1 MFDKEKEILKY
12 QKQYLRLI
20 NKITQLQL
28 SGQNPPEELLKEAQT
43 VGRLGE
49 IPEAFYKTF

>member
-1 MFDKEKEILKY
+1 MIDEEKELIKY

-20 NKITQLQL
+20 NKITELQL

-49 IPEAFYKTF
+49 IPEAFFKRF

>member
-1 MFDKEKEILKY
+1 MTAEEKERIKY

-20 NKITQLQL
+20 NKITELRL
-28 SGQNPPEELLKEAQT
+28 SGQNPPDKLLKEAQT

-49 IPEAFYKTF
+49 IPEAFFKIV